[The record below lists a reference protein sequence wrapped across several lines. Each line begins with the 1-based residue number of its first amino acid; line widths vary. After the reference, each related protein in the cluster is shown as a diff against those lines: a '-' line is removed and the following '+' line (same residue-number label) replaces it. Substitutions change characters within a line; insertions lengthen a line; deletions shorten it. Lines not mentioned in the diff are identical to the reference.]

1 MAFFSWL
8 SEQPLKRDMKVRPDI
23 TKTNACNK
31 TQTNKQNR
39 LKVLMRVK
47 LTYYCI
53 WLIMC
58 STYRF
63 HHFLIFD
70 LIVSFVE
77 MRGLLLILVCGLFQ
91 PVTLSDMLEAMEGQ
105 LLLDIPTVLYPTLF
119 SERIKPFLRKA
130 RVSKRA

>member
-1 MAFFSWL
+1 
-8 SEQPLKRDMKVRPDI
+8 
-23 TKTNACNK
+23 
-31 TQTNKQNR
+31 
-39 LKVLMRVK
+39 
-47 LTYYCI
+47 
-53 WLIMC
+53 MC
-58 STYRF
+58 LTYRF
-63 HHFLIFD
+63 NHFLIFD